1 MQLNSEIQSLAI
13 QPEIWSKFSY
23 KDRLV
28 ISKRIVDL
36 ELDDVATLI
45 IKAMPAKLSKVQ
57 SITFVINSLSS
68 GGAERNGINVAN
80 LLASEGYQVQI
91 IYFKKSKASF
101 NISPTIPLL
110 YVSSVDSSRYE
121 KIYNFCSK
129 HKTDTVV
136 LLNHWIYQNFKDIFW
151 FKLHNYRVIAQEHSN
166 FYYPIYNGFNLSLIN
181 KRLRAYK
188 VVDCLT
194 CLSTMDVYLWKLS
207 GINKVCYVP
216 NLTQTQLE
224 DIDFNTR
231 EAAILILSRMTK
243 VKGLDRL
250 PSIIFGILSKHP
262 EIKFY
267 LVGGFESMR
276 SKLLFKLVLRLKLG
290 RLYKSVIFF
299 DFSNNPEVYLKKSRC
314 LLIPSHIEGSPMVI
328 CEARSKGTP
337 IVLYGMNYI
346 DNAQNGVIHIKKD
359 CVKNWVDALSRLT
372 LDEKIWKIYSKDCFN
387 GIDRW
392 FSDSVKKHW
401 NEIFNRISMRSCESG
416 LYSIPTQDARN
427 AIDEFY
433 SMLNFLNT
441 RKLDIWIRLSR
452 NFFKTF

>member
-181 KRLRAYK
+181 KRYYTISFRYNSLRS
-188 VVDCLT
+188 VLN
-194 CLSTMDVYLWKLS
+194 
-207 GINKVCYVP
+207 GN
-216 NLTQTQLE
+216 
-224 DIDFNTR
+224 
-231 EAAILILSRMTK
+231 IL
-243 VKGLDRL
+243 
-250 PSIIFGILSKHP
+250 
-262 EIKFY
+262 
-267 LVGGFESMR
+267 
-276 SKLLFKLVLRLKLG
+276 
-290 RLYKSVIFF
+290 
-299 DFSNNPEVYLKKSRC
+299 
-314 LLIPSHIEGSPMVI
+314 GSF
-328 CEARSKGTP
+328 
-337 IVLYGMNYI
+337 
-346 DNAQNGVIHIKKD
+346 
-359 CVKNWVDALSRLT
+359 
-372 LDEKIWKIYSKDCFN
+372 IYS
-387 GIDRW
+387 
-392 FSDSVKKHW
+392 
-401 NEIFNRISMRSCESG
+401 
-416 LYSIPTQDARN
+416 
-427 AIDEFY
+427 
-433 SMLNFLNT
+433 
-441 RKLDIWIRLSR
+441 
-452 NFFKTF
+452 